1 MILDNKIRD
10 KKLHYNTNKEAIK
23 ISALSSDKIDK
34 YECVTD
40 EKMLLSNQIQVIEQA
55 KVYMFS
61 YRKSFL
67 KTKENH

>member
-23 ISALSSDKIDK
+23 ISALSSDKIDN

-40 EKMLLSNQIQVIEQA
+40 EKMLLSNQNQA
-55 KVYMFS
+55 FS
-61 YRKSFL
+61 CRKSFL